1 VGGTADDIADDND
14 GPTVSIY
21 LNTPDFAWG
30 GTTNE
35 TPFFVAEI
43 EDASGI
49 NTSGNGIGH
58 DLTLTID
65 GKTSYTL
72 NDYYTSEQGDY
83 TRGRV
88 AFSIPELQDGEHSL
102 RFRAWD
108 VMNNSTTKTLDFKVA
123 HGTRPAITSLTSSIS
138 PARSYTTF
146 ILAHN
151 RPMSGISVTITVR
164 DMTGR
169 TVWKMHEQSNTS
181 DAYYRADW
189 DLTDTNG
196 RLVEPGIYLFSA
208 EIASTESKQSTKTEK
223 LVVLAQ

>member
-1 VGGTADDIADDND
+1 
-14 GPTVSIY
+14 
-21 LNTPDFAWG
+21 
-30 GTTNE
+30 
-35 TPFFVAEI
+35 
-43 EDASGI
+43 
-49 NTSGNGIGH
+49 
-58 DLTLTID
+58 
-65 GKTSYTL
+65 
-72 NDYYTSEQGDY
+72 
-83 TRGRV
+83 V

-108 VMNNSTTKTLDFKVA
+108 VMNNSTTKALDFKVA
-123 HGTRPAITSLTSSIS
+123 HGTRPAITSLTASVS

-196 RLVEPGIYLFSA
+196 RRVEPGIYLFSA